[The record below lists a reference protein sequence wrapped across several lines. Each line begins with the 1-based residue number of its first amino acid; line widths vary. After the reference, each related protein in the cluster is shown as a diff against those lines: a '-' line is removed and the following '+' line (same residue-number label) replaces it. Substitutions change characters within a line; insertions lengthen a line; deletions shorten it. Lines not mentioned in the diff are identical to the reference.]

1 MSKKRTSKST
11 PKDKVGADVPYSVR
25 NKAAVQAFWSDAV
38 AHTGIAELRAKRGR
52 PKKAEH
58 ERKEQIALR
67 LDSDV
72 VAWYRALGTGWQTR
86 MNAVLKAY
94 RDATV

>member
-1 MSKKRTSKST
+1 MNKKRTSKLT
-11 PKDKVGADVPYSVR
+11 PKSKVGADVPHSVR
-25 NKAAVQAFWSDAV
+25 DKAAVQAFWGGAI
-38 AHTGIAELRAKRGR
+38 AHTGVAELRTKRGR

-72 VAWYRALGTGWQTR
+72 VAWYRKLGGGWQTR